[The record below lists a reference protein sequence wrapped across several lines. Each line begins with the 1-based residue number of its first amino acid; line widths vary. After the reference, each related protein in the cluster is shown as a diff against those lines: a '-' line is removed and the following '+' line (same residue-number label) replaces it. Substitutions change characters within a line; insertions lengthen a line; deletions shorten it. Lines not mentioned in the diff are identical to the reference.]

1 MWLSFMAPWEKQLV
15 VVKIT
20 KKWFI
25 VAYATRLVT
34 NVSLDESDDDKWTYI
49 SSIFN
54 GIPK

>member
-1 MWLSFMAPWEKQLV
+1 MAPWEKQLV

-25 VAYATRLVT
+25 VASTTRLVT
-34 NVSLDESDDDKWTYI
+34 NVSLYESDDEKRMYI

-54 GIPK
+54 GISK

>member
-1 MWLSFMAPWEKQLV
+1 MPLSFMAPWEKQLV

-25 VAYATRLVT
+25 VASTTRLVT
-34 NVSLDESDDDKWTYI
+34 NVSLYESDDEKRMYI

-54 GIPK
+54 GISK

>member
-1 MWLSFMAPWEKQLV
+1 MAPWEKQLV